1 MASIQSNISDDAAI
15 QNNTEL
21 APCKTIAITS
31 GKGGVGKTNVTTNL
45 AISLSQQGEKVC
57 IFDADTGLANINIV
71 MGINPDYTLEDLV
84 NGDKSIDE
92 ILLEG
97 PAGIQIVPAAS
108 GVANYTDLE
117 PEKQTRIIEALETL
131 EKRFDYLLIDT
142 AAGIGKD
149 VTNFIASAQYVTLVI
164 STEPTSLTDAFAL
177 LRVLKRKNIK
187 KPIHVLVNMVLNY
200 ANSMEVFNRFEAA
213 VNKYLKIKVN
223 YLGYIIDDHS
233 VKESISKQRPVILQ
247 RPDSLASRCFYNLS
261 QVTKQQLKETSK
273 LQRFSDYWKKL
284 LLHRSNETAKAP
296 LPDIKQSEINSA
308 NTNGEI
314 IKGFKHIIS
323 DHNTSTD
330 EAIKLLASISEV
342 ILERLNNQGKEEAPS
357 NEQLSA
363 SLVPLEK
370 IVARYQQTDENKA
383 EENTKD
389 EQTNYDNI
397 LDGIRDISSQIE
409 KQGSILSLGLDN
421 LNQLFEDLKMPSK
434 DNSDQ

>member
-1 MASIQSNISDDAAI
+1 MASTQSNISNDAAL
-15 QNNTEL
+15 QKNTEQ

-71 MGINPDYTLEDLV
+71 MGITPEYTLEDLV
-84 NGDKSIDE
+84 NGDKNIED

-117 PEKQTRIIEALETL
+117 PEKQNRIIDALEAL

-149 VTNFIASAQYVTLVI
+149 VTRFIASAQYVTLII

-177 LRVLKRKNIK
+177 LRVLKRQNIK

-213 VNKYLKIKVN
+213 VNKYLKVKVN

-261 QVTKQQLKETSK
+261 QVTKQQLKPSTK
-273 LQRFSDYWKKL
+273 LQRFSEYWKKL
-284 LLHRSNETAKAP
+284 LLSDSHNSVKP
-296 LPDIKQSEINSA
+296 SLPDITQTEINSS

-314 IKGFKHIIS
+314 IKSFNHLIS

-330 EAIKLLASISEV
+330 EAIKLLATVSEV
-342 ILERLNNQGKEEAPS
+342 VLQRLSEQNKDKTS
-357 NEQLSA
+357 SDEQLSA
-363 SLVPLEK
+363 TLAPLEK
-370 IVARYQQTDENKA
+370 IVENYQEANEATS
-383 EENTKD
+383 
-389 EQTNYDNI
+389 YDNI
-397 LDGIRDISSQIE
+397 IDGIRGISTQIE
-409 KQGSILSLGLDN
+409 KQGALLSQGLDN
-421 LNQLFEDLKMPSK
+421 LNQLVEDLKTTGETHSEH
-434 DNSDQ
+434 